1 MTAGKTVRRPAAR
14 NSAPR
19 PAKRA
24 TSGASG
30 YGKALFEII
39 ERRLK
44 SPSKRGAYIPPEQ
57 IARAL
62 RENPGVP
69 LPPEIHDYLC
79 DFLEGKIL
87 APGGR
92 PADSENPLSQI
103 KKTLI
108 PSTYARYLAWLQ
120 RRKRSMG
127 LKGWKLIREAKWW
140 RGPPNERAARMT
152 CRSLT
157 HSVCELGHGG
167 DVARDSAG
175 TGVFGEAQNCQV
187 RGGLSRQPRC
197 G

>member
-62 RENPGVP
+62 RENPGIP

-79 DFLEGKIL
+79 NFLEGKIPSPSVSNTRISIALPSITTLVL
-87 APGGR
+87 AYIALPR
-92 PADSENPLSQI
+92 TCP
-103 KKTLI
+103 
-108 PSTYARYLAWLQ
+108 
-120 RRKRSMG
+120 
-127 LKGWKLIREAKWW
+127 
-140 RGPPNERAARMT
+140 RA
-152 CRSLT
+152 
-157 HSVCELGHGG
+157 
-167 DVARDSAG
+167 
-175 TGVFGEAQNCQV
+175 
-187 RGGLSRQPRC
+187 
-197 G
+197 